1 MKTLPINLHNDI
13 YDIISK
19 NTFELIAYQ
28 LSLDDK
34 GTSEYSSNKKI
45 FSIDDDNC
53 AISSKISSIDIH
65 ICDISHGTRYTQLC
79 SIGHGI
85 NPTIDTINNFLKD
98 ERQKNKITFSDF
110 EWVKKDNKRQC
121 LYLFCML
128 LTFNNSCEKLMSSLE
143 SHKTNFI
150 ELIIEK
156 KINEKDHP
164 ILKHFKPDIIHNF
177 SLIYEH
183 LLLYFLSI
191 NKYSAIR
198 KMDRLKYL
206 WSMAIK
212 DENYSWIDKKN
223 TTQINWIIEYLKKS
237 NIELWFIKNNED
249 IDYKYYSCLTL
260 LDLWQE
266 DYFIPN
272 IGSKDYFIEKM
283 KRSWSQQ
290 KYRLSVK
297 DKKSIN
303 LRVDKE
309 IEKKINKLC
318 ADSKLTKSQLIEL
331 LLENK

>member
-1 MKTLPINLHNDI
+1 M
-13 YDIISK
+13 
-19 NTFELIAYQ
+19 
-28 LSLDDK
+28 
-34 GTSEYSSNKKI
+34 G
-45 FSIDDDNC
+45 
-53 AISSKISSIDIH
+53 
-65 ICDISHGTRYTQLC
+65 
-79 SIGHGI
+79 
-85 NPTIDTINNFLKD
+85 
-98 ERQKNKITFSDF
+98 
-110 EWVKKDNKRQC
+110 KKDNKRQC

-128 LTFNNSCEKLMSSLE
+128 LTFNNSYEQLMSSLE

-266 DYFIPN
+266 DYFIPK

-331 LLENK
+331 LLKNK